1 LFFVFLFAGWSCQLP
16 FQKRCLTGW
25 GQQNTVSDF
34 VLWLDG
40 AANNRFRNGFWLGG
54 AADNR
59 SRNGFWLDGRIQ
71 KQFQKRLLVG
81 VCSQPPF
88 QKRFFAGGVQPN
100 TVSDMGG
107 QPNTVSEMVFGWRGI
122 QQSFQD
128 FCCWRGQPNT
138 VSEMVLGR
146 RG

>member
-1 LFFVFLFAGWSCQLP
+1 MELPTTVSETVFDWMGAAKHSFRFCFVAGWGSQQP
-16 FQKRCLTGW
+16 FQKRFL
-25 GQQNTVSDF
+25 V
-34 VLWLDG
+34 
-40 AANNRFRNGFWLGG
+40 GG
-54 AADNR
+54 AADSR

-107 QPNTVSEMVFGWRGI
+107 QPNTVSEMV
-122 QQSFQD
+122 
-128 FCCWRGQPNT
+128 
-138 VSEMVLGR
+138 LGR